1 MDRDGFVVWVEDDNL
16 EKATS
21 SISADHQHAV
31 ITLAYNTKRNTDCG
45 SYVVVRDGV
54 PASTVRDLHH

>member
-1 MDRDGFVVWVEDDNL
+1 MDRNGFVVWVEYDNL

-21 SISADHQHAV
+21 GISADHQHAV
-31 ITLAYNTKRNTDCG
+31 IALAYNTKRDTDCG
-45 SYVVVRDGV
+45 SYVVVCDGV